1 MERTTIKTATIFVSV
16 GKHTKVYHDMEEV
29 PAPLRKKLIESTTGL
44 NSATIL
50 IADRRGKEEIDR
62 ILRTMPKGI
71 SARLDETREV
81 QEAVLPK
88 LDSHPSHELLKRHW
102 AALLSLA
109 ASATLLAIASFW
121 K

>member
-50 IADRRGKEEIDR
+50 IADRRGKQEIDR

-71 SARLDETREV
+71 SARLAETREI
-81 QEAVLPK
+81 QEAELPK
-88 LDSHPSHELLKRHW
+88 MEHPARAFVKRHW
-102 AALLSLA
+102 AAL
-109 ASATLLAIASFW
+109 ATLSASTVLLALASFW